1 MKGICQIPLIPC
13 RAEDSDK
20 SEMVNQLL
28 FGETYSV
35 IEERE
40 KWVKIISDIDLYEC
54 WISKNQH
61 SVLDKIPEN
70 RKVVNRK
77 FLKVNSNETS
87 MLIPAGSFI
96 DTEDN
101 SSSFKKVWVSE
112 GSIEILGFESL
123 ENLSKAFL
131 NTPYL
136 WGGKSFMGIDCSG
149 FTQVIFRCVGL
160 NLPRDAWQQEKEGK
174 TVNFGEQVKGD
185 LAFFCNSQQRVT
197 HVGILL
203 NEKDIIHAS
212 GMVRIDI
219 FDRFGI
225 KHSESGIGTHQLF
238 SIKRYF

>member
-1 MKGICQIPLIPC
+1 MKGICQIPIIPC

-28 FGETYSV
+28 YGETYS
-35 IEERE
+35 ILEERE
-40 KWVKIISDIDLYEC
+40 KWVKIVSDIDQYEC

-61 SVLDKIPEN
+61 SILNEIPKN
-70 RKVVNRK
+70 RKLVNRK
-77 FLKVNSNETS
+77 FLKVNSKESS
-87 MLIPAGSFI
+87 MIIPAGSYLDI
-96 DTEDN
+96 KDYSNDKN
-101 SSSFKKVWVSE
+101 WVTQV
-112 GSIEILGFESL
+112 SL
-123 ENLSKAFL
+123 ENLGFEDIESLSKSFL

-136 WGGKSFMGIDCSG
+136 WGGRSFMGIDCSG

-225 KHSESGIGTHQLF
+225 KHSETGIGTHQLF